1 MKRERTMSVK
11 EIMPLFIEEMGLR
24 AGLDEAHVSA
34 LWDELLGPAVASAT
48 KQKRL
53 KDGKLYV
60 KITSSV
66 ARNWLFTERTGIVR
80 KINESMGKTLVTD
93 IILY

>member
-1 MKRERTMSVK
+1 MKREQAKPVK
-11 EIMPLFIEEMGLR
+11 ELLALFVDEMGLEP
-24 AGLDEAHVSA
+24 GLNEVRVSA

-53 KDGKLYV
+53 SEGKLFV

-66 ARNWLFTERTGIVR
+66 VRNYLFTERTHLVAR
-80 KINESMGKTLVTD
+80 INEAMGKKLVTD